1 MSTNIGTKLIEN
13 YDRYKDEDLLNLIHY
28 GNEEALNF
36 LIKKYRGNIQAKV
49 STYFLRGA
57 DKEDLV
63 QEGMI
68 GLYKAI
74 RNFKGDKMSSFKTF
88 AELCIKRQIFTAV
101 KAATRQKHEPLNAYV
116 SLYKPLSNQE
126 SAYMLLDMIAEKNT
140 TNPEL
145 LLINQEEFEEKK
157 QKIAELLSKL
167 EQRVWA
173 LFINEYSYI
182 EISKLLSMSEKSI
195 DNTIQRIKR
204 KAGRY
209 LKVEKAM

>member
-13 YDRYKDEDLLNLIHY
+13 YDRYKDEDLLNLIHH

-36 LIKKYRGNIQAKV
+36 LIKKYRGNIQAKA

-74 RNFKGDKMSSFKTF
+74 RNFKGNKMSSFKTF

-182 EISKLLSMSEKSI
+182 EISKVLSMSEKSI

>member
-1 MSTNIGTKLIEN
+1 MSTNIETKLIEN
-13 YDRYKDEDLLNLIHY
+13 YDGYKDEDLLNLIHY

-36 LIKKYRGNIQAKV
+36 LIKKYRGNVQAKA

-74 RNFKGDKMSSFKTF
+74 RNFKGGKMSSFKTF
-88 AELCIKRQIFTAV
+88 AELCIKRQMFTAV
-101 KAATRQKHEPLNAYV
+101 KTAARQKHGPLNAYI

-126 SAYMLLDMIAEKNT
+126 SAYMLLDMIAEKNI

-173 LFINEYSYI
+173 LYINDYSYT
-182 EISKLLSMSEKSI
+182 EISELLSVSEKSI
-195 DNTIQRIKR
+195 DNAIQRIKR

-209 LKVEKAM
+209 LEVEKAM

>member
-1 MSTNIGTKLIEN
+1 VSTNIGTKLIEN

-182 EISKLLSMSEKSI
+182 EISKVLSMSEKSI

-204 KAGRY
+204 KAGWY

>member
-1 MSTNIGTKLIEN
+1 VSTIIETELIEN
-13 YDRYKDEDLLNLIHY
+13 YDRYNDEDLINLIHY

-36 LIKKYRGNIQAKV
+36 LIKKYRGNVQAKT

-63 QEGMI
+63 QEGMV

-88 AELCIKRQIFTAV
+88 AELCIKRQMFTAV
-101 KAATRQKHEPLNAYV
+101 KAAARQKHGPLNAYV

-126 SAYMLLDMIAEKNT
+126 SAYMILDMIAEKNT

-173 LFINEYSYI
+173 LYTNDYSYI
-182 EISKLLSMSEKSI
+182 EISKALSMSEKSI
-195 DNTIQRIKR
+195 DNAIQRIKR
-204 KAGRY
+204 K
-209 LKVEKAM
+209 V

>member
-1 MSTNIGTKLIEN
+1 VSTNIETELIKN

-36 LIKKYRGNIQAKV
+36 LIKKYQGNVQAQA

-57 DKEDLV
+57 DKEDLI

-88 AELCIKRQIFTAV
+88 AELCIKRQMFTAV
-101 KAATRQKHEPLNAYV
+101 KTAARQKHEPLNAYV

-126 SAYMLLDMIAEKNT
+126 STYMLLDMIAERNI

-145 LLINQEEFEEKK
+145 LLIDQEEFEEKK

-173 LFINEYSYI
+173 LYINDYSYT
-182 EISKLLSMSEKSI
+182 EISKLLSVSEKSI
-195 DNTIQRIKR
+195 DNAIQRIKR
-204 KAGRY
+204 KVGRY

>member
-1 MSTNIGTKLIEN
+1 VSTNIGTKLIEN

-36 LIKKYRGNIQAKV
+36 LIKKYRGNIQAKA

-74 RNFKGDKMSSFKTF
+74 RNFKGNKMSSFKTF

-182 EISKLLSMSEKSI
+182 EISKVLSMSEKSI

-209 LKVEKAM
+209 LKVEKAL

>member
-1 MSTNIGTKLIEN
+1 MSTIIETELIEN
-13 YDRYKDEDLLNLIHY
+13 YDRYNDEDLLNLIHY

-36 LIKKYRGNIQAKV
+36 LIEKFRGNVQAKA

-88 AELCIKRQIFTAV
+88 ADLCIKRQMFTAV
-101 KAATRQKHEPLNAYV
+101 KTAARQKHGPLNAYI

-157 QKIAELLSKL
+157 QKIAELFSKL

-173 LFINEYSYI
+173 LYINDYSYI
-182 EISKLLSMSEKSI
+182 EISELLSMSEKSI
-195 DNTIQRIKR
+195 DNAIQRIKR

-209 LKVEKAM
+209 LEVEKAM

>member
-1 MSTNIGTKLIEN
+1 MSTNIETKLIEN
-13 YDRYKDEDLLNLIHY
+13 YDGYKDEDLLNLIHY

-36 LIKKYRGNIQAKV
+36 LIKKYRGNVQAKA

-88 AELCIKRQIFTAV
+88 AELCIKRQMFTAV
-101 KAATRQKHEPLNAYV
+101 KTAARQKHGPLNAYI

-126 SAYMLLDMIAEKNT
+126 SAYMLLDMIAEKNI

-173 LFINEYSYI
+173 LYINDYSYT
-182 EISKLLSMSEKSI
+182 EISELLSVSEKSI
-195 DNTIQRIKR
+195 DNAIQRIKR

-209 LKVEKAM
+209 LEVEKAM

>member
-36 LIKKYRGNIQAKV
+36 LIKKYRGNIQAKA

-74 RNFKGDKMSSFKTF
+74 RNFKGNKMSSFKTF

-101 KAATRQKHEPLNAYV
+101 KAVTRQKHEPLNAYV

-182 EISKLLSMSEKSI
+182 EISKVLSIPEKSI

-204 KAGRY
+204 KAGWY

>member
-36 LIKKYRGNIQAKV
+36 LIKKYRGNIQAKA

-74 RNFKGDKMSSFKTF
+74 RNFKGNKMSSFKTF

-182 EISKLLSMSEKSI
+182 EISKVLSMSEKSI

>member
-1 MSTNIGTKLIEN
+1 MSTIIETELIEN
-13 YDRYKDEDLLNLIHY
+13 YDRYNDEDLINLIHY

-36 LIKKYRGNIQAKV
+36 LIKKYRGNIQAKA

-74 RNFKGDKMSSFKTF
+74 RNFKGNKMSSFKTF

-126 SAYMLLDMIAEKNT
+126 SAYMLLDMIAEKNI

-182 EISKLLSMSEKSI
+182 EISKVLSMSEKSI

>member
-1 MSTNIGTKLIEN
+1 VSTIIETELIEN
-13 YDRYKDEDLLNLIHY
+13 YDRYNDEDLLNLIHY

-36 LIKKYRGNIQAKV
+36 LIEKFRGNVQAKA

-88 AELCIKRQIFTAV
+88 AELCIKRQMFTAV
-101 KAATRQKHEPLNAYV
+101 KTAARQKHGPLNAYV

-126 SAYMLLDMIAEKNT
+126 AAYMLLDMIAEKNI

-173 LFINEYSYI
+173 LYINDYSYI
-182 EISKLLSMSEKSI
+182 EISKVLSMSEKSI
-195 DNTIQRIKR
+195 DNAIQRIKR

-209 LKVEKAM
+209 LEVEKAM

>member
-1 MSTNIGTKLIEN
+1 VSTNIETKLIEN
-13 YDRYKDEDLLNLIHY
+13 YDGYKDEDLLNLIHY

-36 LIKKYRGNIQAKV
+36 LIKKYRGNVQAKA

-74 RNFKGDKMSSFKTF
+74 RNFKGGKMSSFKTF
-88 AELCIKRQIFTAV
+88 AELCIKRQMFTAV
-101 KAATRQKHEPLNAYV
+101 KTAARQKHGPLNAYI

-126 SAYMLLDMIAEKNT
+126 SAYMLLDMIAEKNI

-173 LFINEYSYI
+173 LYINDYSYT
-182 EISKLLSMSEKSI
+182 EISELLSVSEKSI
-195 DNTIQRIKR
+195 DNAIQRIKR

-209 LKVEKAM
+209 LEVEKAM

>member
-1 MSTNIGTKLIEN
+1 MSTIIETELIEN
-13 YDRYKDEDLLNLIHY
+13 YDRYNDEDLLNLIHY

-36 LIKKYRGNIQAKV
+36 LIEKYRGNVQAKT

-74 RNFKGDKMSSFKTF
+74 LNFKGDKMSSFKTF
-88 AELCIKRQIFTAV
+88 AELCIKRQMFTAV
-101 KAATRQKHEPLNAYV
+101 KAAARQKHGPLNAYV

-126 SAYMLLDMIAEKNT
+126 SAYMILDMIAEKNT

-157 QKIAELLSKL
+157 QKIAEL
-167 EQRVWA
+167 
-173 LFINEYSYI
+173 
-182 EISKLLSMSEKSI
+182 
-195 DNTIQRIKR
+195 
-204 KAGRY
+204 
-209 LKVEKAM
+209 

>member
-1 MSTNIGTKLIEN
+1 MSTIIETELIEN
-13 YDRYKDEDLLNLIHY
+13 YDRYNDEDLLNLIHY

-36 LIKKYRGNIQAKV
+36 LIEKFRGNVQAKA

-88 AELCIKRQIFTAV
+88 ADLCIKRQMFTAV
-101 KAATRQKHEPLNAYV
+101 KAAARQKHGPLNTYV
-116 SLYKPLSNQE
+116 SLYKPLSYQE

-157 QKIAELLSKL
+157 QKIAELFSKL

-173 LFINEYSYI
+173 LYINDYSYI
-182 EISKLLSMSEKSI
+182 EISKVLSMSEKSI
-195 DNTIQRIKR
+195 DNAIQRIKR

-209 LKVEKAM
+209 LEVEKAI

>member
-1 MSTNIGTKLIEN
+1 VSTIIETELIEN
-13 YDRYKDEDLLNLIHY
+13 YDRYNDEDLLNLIHY

-36 LIKKYRGNIQAKV
+36 LIKKYRGNVQAKA

-57 DKEDLV
+57 DKEDLI

-74 RNFKGDKMSSFKTF
+74 RNFRGNKMSSFKTF
-88 AELCIKRQIFTAV
+88 AELCIKRQVFTAV
-101 KAATRQKHEPLNAYV
+101 KTAARQKHGPLNAYV
-116 SLYKPLSNQE
+116 SLYKPFSNQE

-173 LFINEYSYI
+173 LYINDYSYI
-182 EISKLLSMSEKSI
+182 EISKALSMSEKSI
-195 DNTIQRIKR
+195 DNAIQRIKR

-209 LKVEKAM
+209 LEVEKAM

>member
-1 MSTNIGTKLIEN
+1 MSTNIETELIKN

-36 LIKKYRGNIQAKV
+36 LIKKYQGNVQAQA

-57 DKEDLV
+57 DKEDLI

-74 RNFKGDKMSSFKTF
+74 RNFKGNKMSSFKTF
-88 AELCIKRQIFTAV
+88 AELCIKRQMFTAV
-101 KAATRQKHEPLNAYV
+101 KTAARQKHGPLNAYV

-173 LFINEYSYI
+173 LYINDYSYI
-182 EISKLLSMSEKSI
+182 EISKALSMSEKSI
-195 DNTIQRIKR
+195 DNAIQRIKR
-204 KAGRY
+204 KVGRY